1 MTSAFVISLRTDGF
15 LVQIAI
21 SFCLWPF
28 STYSCVLST
37 QARSTRKMRPKEQPF
52 KDDDW
57 EVVHKY
63 PTLLTSQWGQ
73 LLMHSLLAIGSLL
86 SPTQV
91 CTALSFSLSL
101 TLPSS
106 LWYILRSAPKWTFTQ
121 IFVSGP
127 TSQGTKLKTAVLC
140 FFLSKKTEVTNDL
153 CFVAGKL
160 D

>member
-37 QARSTRKMRPKEQPF
+37 QARSTRKMKPKEQPF

-91 CTALSFSLSL
+91 CTALSFSLSHFTIF
-101 TLPSS
+101 TLVHPKVSS
-106 LWYILRSAPKWTFTQ
+106 QMNFHSNLCLRAYF
-121 IFVSGP
+121 SGN
-127 TSQGTKLKTAVLC
+127 QTKDSSIM
-140 FFLSKKTEVTNDL
+140 FFLIKEN
-153 CFVAGKL
+153 
-160 D
+160 